1 MRKIPFSPPDLSQ
14 AEIDEV
20 IKVLKSGWITTGPET
35 KLFESRIAERC
46 HTEKAVCLSSQ
57 TSCAELTL
65 RILGIGPGDEVIVPA
80 YTYTA
85 TASIIY
91 HVGAKPVMVDSGTD
105 FNISVE
111 AIRNA
116 VTPKTKAIIP
126 VDIAGFPCDY
136 DRIMQL
142 VNEPEIHDLFQASSP
157 VQEKLET

>member
-65 RILGIGPGDEVIVPA
+65 RIHGIHLHGNRINDLPCG
-80 YTYTA
+80 
-85 TASIIY
+85 
-91 HVGAKPVMVDSGTD
+91 
-105 FNISVE
+105 
-111 AIRNA
+111 R
-116 VTPKTKAIIP
+116 KACY
-126 VDIAGFPCDY
+126 G
-136 DRIMQL
+136 
-142 VNEPEIHDLFQASSP
+142 
-157 VQEKLET
+157 